1 MDAKDFK
8 IDSSEHSG
16 MPDWMLA
23 ELEVGTPK
31 ICQHCGWRR
40 NDHFGEDLV
49 CPCADSRHD
58 LPVSAGGPACLSD
71 CEQSPVQGHFLTA
84 AL

>member
-1 MDAKDFK
+1 MDSKDFK
-8 IDSSEHSG
+8 LASPSPTE

-23 ELEVGTPK
+23 ELEVGPLK

-40 NDHFGEDLV
+40 NDHFGEDLA
-49 CPCADSRHD
+49 CPCADSRHG
-58 LPVSAGGPACLSD
+58 LPVAVGGPACLAD
-71 CEQSPVQGHFLTA
+71 CEGSPVQGHFLTA